1 MPSLESL
8 VLGNPN
14 SPSYNFYDASLQL
27 KGRIKLNS
35 ISYLDFPSL
44 TEVTVGKG
52 SFQNATD
59 SRFESI
65 SDYSIIILIRSS

>member
-1 MPSLESL
+1 M
-8 VLGNPN
+8 
-14 SPSYNFYDASLQL
+14 
-27 KGRIKLNS
+27 NS

-52 SFQNATD
+52 SFHNATD

-65 SDYSIIILIRSS
+65 SDYYVYTNKIFLILV

>member
-1 MPSLESL
+1 MVE
-8 VLGNPN
+8 
-14 SPSYNFYDASLQL
+14 
-27 KGRIKLNS
+27 LNS

-44 TEVTVGKG
+44 AEVTIGKG

-65 SDYSIIILIRSS
+65 SNSSVILIRST

>member
-14 SPSYNFYDASLQL
+14 SPSNNFYDASLQL
-27 KGRIKLNS
+27 KGRIKMNS

-44 TEVTVGKG
+44 AEVTVGKG

-65 SDYSIIILIRSS
+65 SNYSIY

>member
-1 MPSLESL
+1 M
-8 VLGNPN
+8 
-14 SPSYNFYDASLQL
+14 
-27 KGRIKLNS
+27 NS

-65 SDYSIIILIRSS
+65 SDSIATNKIFLVLV

>member
-1 MPSLESL
+1 MVES
-8 VLGNPN
+8 
-14 SPSYNFYDASLQL
+14 
-27 KGRIKLNS
+27 NS

-44 TEVTVGKG
+44 AEVTIGRG

-65 SDYSIIILIRSS
+65 SDYSVILIRSS

>member
-1 MPSLESL
+1 M
-8 VLGNPN
+8 
-14 SPSYNFYDASLQL
+14 
-27 KGRIKLNS
+27 NS

-65 SDYSIIILIRSS
+65 SNYSIIILIRSSQF